1 MIPHAPEENLLI
13 CKIPPIIVTHTIF
26 SKLLKFRGK
35 DLGKSKFEIERGV
48 N

>member
-1 MIPHAPEENLLI
+1 MTLHALVVNTPT
-13 CKIPPIIVTHTIF
+13 CKHNQDKWH

-35 DLGKSKFEIERGV
+35 DLGKSKFEIEKGV